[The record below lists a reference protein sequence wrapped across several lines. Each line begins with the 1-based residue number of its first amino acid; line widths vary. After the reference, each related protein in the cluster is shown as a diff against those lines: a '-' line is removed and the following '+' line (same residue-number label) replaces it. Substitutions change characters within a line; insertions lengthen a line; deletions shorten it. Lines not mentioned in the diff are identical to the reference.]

1 MRHVISTRRVP
12 NPDVDGRPQDT
23 ERAREEREGCR
34 LWPLRPFLACKGTRR
49 GGRPAAR
56 PSEPSLRA
64 AARAARAMTMYIRV
78 TCVRCVGVFFV
89 LRRLSNRR
97 GSARARA
104 GRSRTCT
111 RSTWTA
117 HVWAVFDFLLLFQ
130 CFQLMLVVVGVSGV
144 WWCGVFRCCA
154 CYVFFCQGSL

>member
-34 LWPLRPFLACKGTRR
+34 LWPLRPFLACKGTRH

-78 TCVRCVGVFFV
+78 TCVRC
-89 LRRLSNRR
+89 
-97 GSARARA
+97 A
-104 GRSRTCT
+104 G
-111 RSTWTA
+111 
-117 HVWAVFDFLLLFQ
+117 DFLLLFQ

-154 CYVFFCQGSL
+154 CYVFFVKVLCEVQVGSYPRVGFAYNEQACGLQPGAPRGCR